1 MKETTT
7 CNTFNSI
14 LNTIHEEGITTKDAL
29 MTNQLLYAEFWYALK
44 DFCCNFALLSKTS
57 GKNAEGETLPGNAV
71 KIDVLELKGETT
83 REDIETECMLK
94 IIDKLDYVLR
104 QPLGKQRNY
113 CYKICNNLVNDYFRS
128 MPKEAMFVPLNGTVT
143 GTNADHVYT
152 YVDVIPD
159 HTYDPG
165 HVLTERETIQ
175 ELAKMLRA
183 KRAKELAEQKA
194 KQAQELAEKRKDI
207 LRELPKLSTHAPE
220 VFARLGRKYLG
231 IKTSELA
238 TRIINDGYENTFAQ
252 VIIDVAKKYDI
263 PLEDIRNTITVT
275 KLTEESYK
283 KDKGLVKLLSRN
295 HGVVADQLSKYANRA
310 KGRLDEQPDK

>member
-1 MKETTT
+1 MKTA
-7 CNTFNSI
+7 CVTFENI
-14 LNTIHEEGITTKDAL
+14 LTTIHQKGITTKDAL
-29 MTNQLLYAEFWYALK
+29 MADQLLYAEFWYSLK

-71 KIDVLELKGETT
+71 KIDVLELKGKAT

-104 QPLGKQRNY
+104 QSLGKQRNY
-113 CYKICNNLVNDYFRS
+113 CHKICNNLVNDYFRS
-128 MPKEAMFVPLNGTVT
+128 TPKEVTFVPLNGTVT
-143 GTNADHVYT
+143 GTNADHAYT

-175 ELAKMLRA
+175 ELTKMLRA
-183 KRAKELAEQKA
+183 KRAKELAEQKV
-194 KQAQELAEKRKDI
+194 KQAQELAETRKNI
-207 LRELPKLSTHAPE
+207 LRELPKLSTRAPE

-238 TRIINDGYENTFAQ
+238 TRIIDNGYENAFAQ
-252 VIIDVAKKYDI
+252 IIIDVAKKYNI
-263 PLEDIRNTITVT
+263 PVEDIRNTITVT

-310 KGRLDEQPDK
+310 KGRVDEQPDK

>member
-1 MKETTT
+1 MKAA
-7 CNTFNSI
+7 CVTFEDI
-14 LNTIHEEGITTKDAL
+14 LTTIHQKGITTKDAL
-29 MTNQLLYAEFWYALK
+29 MADQLLYTELWYALK

-57 GKNAEGETLPGNAV
+57 GKNAEGKNLPGNAV
-71 KIDVLELKGETT
+71 KIDMLELRGEAT
-83 REDIETECMLK
+83 REDIETECMLR

-128 MPKEAMFVPLNGTVT
+128 TPKDVMFVPLNGTVT
-143 GTNADHVYT
+143 GTDADHAYT

-159 HTYDPG
+159 YTYDPG
-165 HVLTERETIQ
+165 HVLTKRETIQ
-175 ELAKMLRA
+175 ELTKMLRA

-194 KQAQELAEKRKDI
+194 KQAQELAEKRTNI
-207 LRELPKLSTHAPE
+207 LREIQKLSTRSPE

-238 TRIINDGYENTFAQ
+238 TCIINDGYENAFAQ
-252 VIIDVAKKYDI
+252 IVIDAAQKYDI

-283 KDKGLVKLLSRN
+283 RDKGLVKLLSRN

-310 KGRLDEQPDK
+310 KGRVDEQPDK